1 MIPCWTSRKACKKKT
16 LGERR
21 GWIAAVT
28 STHVLGE
35 YVDWKLRFLHVDAT
49 NKNLI
54 TVGQVSEPR
63 EKITDGIDTSGCIRD
78 F

>member
-1 MIPCWTSRKACKKKT
+1 MTVGASMHL
-16 LGERR
+16 LGDC
-21 GWIAAVT
+21 
-28 STHVLGE
+28 
-35 YVDWKLRFLHVDAT
+35 VDWKPYLLHVETT

-54 TVGQVSEPR
+54 TVGQVSEPQ